1 MGARRVRRSERHGS
15 SSVGMLSIPGRK
27 ASEQFCTMRTF
38 SHDFGRA
45 LPSLGPLTSHFG
57 ECETTHGSEA
67 RRVDNTLRICT
78 YGSPWRLSL
87 HGVVFRPWSARTA
100 IGIASSM
107 GTVTRCVASDGI
119 QQVVNSSSQLRCGSW
134 VYIGDDRTGP
144 RRTDIELL
152 ESGRLLQRAVVIL
165 IREAVLERGSW
176 KHEGDILGR
185 HMRVRYSQLR

>member
-1 MGARRVRRSERHGS
+1 MMGARRVRRSERHGS

-119 QQVVNSSSQLRCGSW
+119 QSKLSIRARNCVAVRG
-134 VYIGDDRTGP
+134 YILEMIGP
-144 RRTDIELL
+144 GQGGQT
-152 ESGRLLQRAVVIL
+152 
-165 IREAVLERGSW
+165 
-176 KHEGDILGR
+176 
-185 HMRVRYSQLR
+185 